1 MRRSLS
7 LAAATLAIA
16 LGGCGG
22 NEERGGL
29 SAEEEKQLD
38 NAAAMLD
45 DNSMLAVPDDSLVAN
60 EAELDAMD
68 GAAASPANEVG
79 NGQ

>member
-1 MRRSLS
+1 MRKILMVGGLALAMS
-7 LAAATLAIA
+7 LA
-16 LGGCGG
+16 GCGG

-45 DNSMLAVPDDSLVAN
+45 ENTLTVPDDSLVAN

-68 GAAASPANEVG
+68 GGGETANVG
-79 NGQ
+79 DGNAQ

>member
-7 LAAATLAIA
+7 LAVAALAIA

-45 DNSMLAVPDDSLVAN
+45 DNSMLAVPDDSMVAN
-60 EAELDAMD
+60 EAELDAIEA
-68 GAAASPANEVG
+68 GGGNANAAEG
-79 NGQ
+79 NAQ